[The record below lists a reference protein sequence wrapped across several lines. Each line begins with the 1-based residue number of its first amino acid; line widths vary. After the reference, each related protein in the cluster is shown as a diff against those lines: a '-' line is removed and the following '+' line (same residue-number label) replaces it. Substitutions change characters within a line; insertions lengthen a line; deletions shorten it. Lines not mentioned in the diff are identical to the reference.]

1 MKQEPISM
9 VNLQESKGRNPF
21 EIWLNKYNH
30 IMEFLRT
37 MFAVIMI
44 ALQLYI
50 ISQLL

>member
-9 VNLQESKGRNPF
+9 SKLQDSKGRNPF

-37 MFAVIMI
+37 MFAIIMI

>member
-1 MKQEPISM
+1 MEQEPISM
-9 VNLQESKGRNPF
+9 ANLQESKGRNPF

-37 MFAVIMI
+37 MFAIIMI

>member
-1 MKQEPISM
+1 MEQEPISM
-9 VNLQESKGRNPF
+9 ANLQESKGRNPF